1 MDTLRELT
9 AIMESLGRAR
19 SFSELVDR
27 LTAWARQFAQCQA
40 AILRLWQG
48 PGNAWLASC
57 SSEGHSP
64 DFVRHE
70 TVVGHDDC
78 LCGRVAAGQIDPAL
92 PFYTLGGSFC
102 WGRLSSLTEEFSAEV
117 VGPLRGRCF
126 DEAYQSVAIFPLRVD
141 ERIIGS
147 LHLADRRPDH
157 FTECVPIIEAV
168 CRMAGP
174 LFLSYLDRDKEHAIL
189 EAIQAA
195 LMPPEPPV
203 VEGLEIGVSFDSATD
218 LARLGGDFCDVLDLG
233 AAGVLILVGDVAGKG
248 VEAAGIAAKTRYV
261 LGAQAGLDAEPA
273 RFMERTNALLARS
286 LAPGRF
292 VTAAACLLDPGTGDL
307 STCLAGHPAPLKI
320 SYPPGP
326 ESPPAAVAALES
338 RAPHNPPL
346 GVHPETKFRS
356 HRERLGPEQV
366 LLLYTDGISEARRG
380 KQVFGIERIAEAARR
395 SPSADPQEVARRV
408 HREAVAFHD
417 PSLPT
422 DDRLVIAVRRRVSPA
437 KTTAKRQQGVAVA
450 PLTP

>member
-9 AIMESLGRAR
+9 AIMESLGRAQ

-40 AILRLWQG
+40 AILRLWEG
-48 PGNAWLASC
+48 SGNTWLASC
-57 SSEGHSP
+57 FSEGHSP

-78 LCGRVAAGQIDPAL
+78 LCGRVAAGQVDPTL

-102 WGRLSSLTEEFSAEV
+102 WGRLGSLTEEFSAEV

-126 DEAYQSVAIFPLRVD
+126 DEEYQSVAIFPLRVD

-157 FTECVPIIEAV
+157 FSECVPVIEAV

-174 LFLSYLDRDKEHAIL
+174 LFLSYLDRDKEHAVL

-195 LMPPEPPV
+195 LMPSEPPA

-218 LARLGGDFCDVLDLG
+218 LARLGGDFYDVLDLG

-261 LGAQAGLDAEPA
+261 LSAQAGLDPEPS
-273 RFMERTNALLARS
+273 RFMERANAVLARS
-286 LAPGRF
+286 LPPGRF
-292 VTAAACLLDPGTGDL
+292 VTAAACLLDAKTGDL
-307 STCLAGHPAPLKI
+307 TTCLAGHPAPLKI
-320 SYPPGP
+320 TF
-326 ESPPAAVAALES
+326 PAGSRSRAANAPALES
-338 RAPHNPPL
+338 VAPHNPPL
-346 GVHPETKFRS
+346 GIYPEATFRS
-356 HRERLGPEQV
+356 HQERLEPQEV

-380 KQVFGIERIAEAARR
+380 TEVFGSDRIAEAART
-395 SPSADPQEVARRV
+395 SPSAEPLTVARRV
-408 HREAVAFHD
+408 HREAVTFHD

-422 DDRLVIAVRRRVSPA
+422 DDRLVIAVRRRVSA
-437 KTTAKRQQGVAVA
+437 VKTATAEEVVTA
-450 PLTP
+450 PMTS